1 MDLLVADLVTALIM
15 AFIGTVGWYLTEA
28 ALWVPWR
35 DDPKRSLDERRRI
48 KRRVVH
54 GYVGVLL
61 VATAVAL
68 AILDMVAR

>member
-15 AFIGTVGWYLTEA
+15 AFIGTVGWYLTRQHCGCRGVTTELTRRA
-28 ALWVPWR
+28 AK
-35 DDPKRSLDERRRI
+35 DQ
-48 KRRVVH
+48 RRVVH

-61 VATAVAL
+61 LATAVAL